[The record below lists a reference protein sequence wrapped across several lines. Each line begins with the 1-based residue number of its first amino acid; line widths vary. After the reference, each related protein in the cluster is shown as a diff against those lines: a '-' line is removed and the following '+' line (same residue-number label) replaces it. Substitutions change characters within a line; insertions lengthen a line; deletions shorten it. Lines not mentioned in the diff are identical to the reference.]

1 MSKILKTF
9 AVLALS
15 LFIALVSLP
24 GQADLTAAAAAEK
37 VLRSNF
43 VSDPVTID
51 PSLTTEISSAQV
63 ILNCFEGLMG
73 YDAAGK
79 LVTAAAES
87 YTVSKDGLTYT
98 FKLRKDGTWS
108 NGDPVKASDFVFAWT
123 RVLSP
128 ETAAEYAVEMY
139 YIKNGEKFNKGEA
152 KAADLGIK
160 AIDDYTLEVKLE
172 NPTGFFLALTTSFFY
187 MPENEKV
194 VSANKEWTLKGE
206 TYVGNGPFKL
216 QEWRPKDRIII
227 VKNPKYRDAAQIK
240 LDKIEF
246 RILTDANSTLATY
259 EAGDLDVADSNIPAA
274 MVPSLLAEGKAKN
287 VPYLGSVWM
296 HFNVSDNAA
305 TYDPVQAKAT
315 LDPRVRKALAL
326 AIDRNVLVKNVTKS
340 GERPATSL
348 VPYGIIG
355 SDGKDYKDKEYF
367 KPEGD
372 VAEAKRLL
380 AEAGYP
386 DGKGFP
392 ALTYIYGNFGVNGD
406 VAQAVQ
412 AMLKKNLNVTLNLE
426 DMEYGVMLNR
436 RNKKN
441 RQYIMAYHRWIADY
455 VDPSNFLTIFTFADS
470 NNYNNPKFDAL
481 LKEAQTIIDP
491 VKRFDKLREAEA
503 VLMGDMPLIPLYYM
517 TNTIM
522 VQDYVKGYSKDVMGY
537 VRFRYVDIVK

>member
-1 MSKILKTF
+1 MSKLIAIT
-9 AVLALS
+9 ALALS
-15 LFIALVSLP
+15 IAFIAAL
-24 GQADLTAAAAAEK
+24 GQADAAEK
-37 VLRSNF
+37 TLRSNF
-43 VSDPVTID
+43 TSDPVTID

-63 ILNCFEGLMG
+63 IINCFEGLMG
-73 YDAAGK
+73 YDESGK
-79 LVTAAAES
+79 LVPAATES
-87 YTVSKDGLTYT
+87 YTVSEDALTYT
-98 FKLRKDGTWS
+98 FKLRKDGVWS
-108 NGDPVKASDFVFAWT
+108 NGDPVKASDFVFAWR

-128 ETAAEYAVEMY
+128 EIAADYATEMY
-139 YIKNGEKFNKGEA
+139 YIKNGEKFNRGEA
-152 KAADLGIK
+152 KASDLGIK
-160 AIDDYTLEVKLE
+160 AIDDYTLEVTLE

-216 QEWRPKDRIII
+216 QEWRPKDRIVI
-227 VKNPKYRDAAQIK
+227 VKNPLYRDAARIK

-259 EAGDLDVADSNIPAA
+259 EAGDIDVADSNIPAA
-274 MVPSLLAEGKAKN
+274 MIPTLLAEGKAKN

-296 HFNVSDNAA
+296 HFNVSDNAME
-305 TYDPVQAKAT
+305 YDPVQAKAT
-315 LDPRVRKALAL
+315 LDPRVRKALNL
-326 AIDRNVLVKNVTKS
+326 AIDRNVLVKNVTKA
-340 GERPATSL
+340 GERPATSF

-355 SDGKDYKDKEYF
+355 SDGKDFKQKDYF

-412 AMLKKNLNVTLNLE
+412 EMLRKNLNVTLNLE
-426 DMEYGVMLNR
+426 DMEYGVMLER
-436 RNKKN
+436 RGKKN

-455 VDPSNFLTIFTFADS
+455 VDPANFLQLFTLADS
-470 NNYNNPKFDAL
+470 NNHNNPAYDAL
-481 LKEAQTIIDP
+481 IKEAQSITDP
-491 VKRFDKLREAEA
+491 AKRFDKLREAEA
-503 VLMGDMPLIPLYYM
+503 VLMDDMPLLPLYYM

-522 VQDYVKGYSKDVMGY
+522 VQDYVKGYSKDIMGY

>member
-1 MSKILKTF
+1 LCLR
-9 AVLALS
+9 AVALFS
-15 LFIALVSLP
+15 LSCFIALAVIF
-24 GQADLTAAAAAEK
+24 GAAAVAPALAAEK

-51 PSLTTEISSAQV
+51 PSRTTEISSAQV

-73 YDAAGK
+73 YDSAGK
-79 LVTAAAES
+79 LVPAAAES
-87 YTVSKDGLTYT
+87 YTVSNDGLTYT
-98 FKLRKDGTWS
+98 FKLRKDGVWS
-108 NGDPVKASDFVFAWT
+108 NGDPVKASDFVFAWR
-123 RVLSP
+123 RVLDP
-128 ETAAEYAVEMY
+128 VTAADYATEMY

-152 KAADLGIK
+152 KASDVGVR
-160 AIDDYTLEVKLE
+160 AIDDNTLEVTLE
-172 NPTGFFLALTTSFFY
+172 NPTGFFLAITTSFFY
-187 MPENEKV
+187 MPENEKI
-194 VSANKEWTLKGE
+194 VSGNEEWTLKSE

-227 VKNPKYRDAAQIK
+227 VKNPRYRDAAKVK
-240 LDKIEF
+240 LDKVEF

-274 MVPSLLAEGKAKN
+274 MVPSLLAEGKAQN
-287 VPYLGSVWM
+287 VPYLGTVWM
-296 HFNVSDNAA
+296 HFNVSDNAME
-305 TYDPVQAKAT
+305 YDPVQAKAT
-315 LDPRVRKALAL
+315 LDPRVRKALNL
-326 AIDRNVLVKNVTKS
+326 AIDRNVLVKNVTRS
-340 GERPATSL
+340 GERPATSF

-355 SDGKDYKDKEYF
+355 SDGKDYKNKDYF

-436 RNKKN
+436 RNSKN
-441 RQYIMAYHRWIADY
+441 RQYIIAYHRWIADY
-455 VDPSNFLTIFTFADS
+455 VDPVNFLGLFTYADS
-470 NNYNNPKFDAL
+470 KNHNNPKYDAL
-481 LKEAQTIIDP
+481 IKESQGITDP
-491 VKRFDKLREAEA
+491 AKRFDKLREAEA
-503 VLMGDMPLIPLYYM
+503 VLMDDMPFLPLYYM

-522 VQDYVKGYSKDVMGY
+522 VKDYVKDYKKDIMGY
-537 VRFRYVDIVK
+537 VRFRDVDIVK

>member
-1 MSKILKTF
+1 MSGKSAFTVSKVLMLCVLSCI
-9 AVLALS
+9 LALA
-15 LFIALVSLP
+15 ALAPAS
-24 GQADLTAAAAAEK
+24 AAEK

-51 PSLTTEISSAQV
+51 PSLTTEISSAQL
-63 ILNCFEGLMG
+63 IMNCFEGLMG
-73 YDAAGK
+73 YDTSGK

-87 YTVSKDGLTYT
+87 YTVSEDGLTYT
-98 FKLRKDGTWS
+98 FKLRKDGIWS
-108 NGDPVKASDFVFAWT
+108 NGDPVKASDFAFAWK

-128 ETAAEYAVEMY
+128 VTAADYATEMY

-152 KAADLGIK
+152 KESDLGIK
-160 AIDDYTLEVKLE
+160 AIDDYTLEVTLE

-194 VSANKEWTLKGE
+194 VSQNNEWTLKAE
-206 TYVGNGPFKL
+206 TYVGNGPFML
-216 QEWRPKDRIII
+216 QEWRPKDRI
-227 VKNPKYRDAAQIK
+227 VMVRNPKYRDASQVK
-240 LDKIEF
+240 LDKVEF

-287 VPYLGSVWM
+287 VPYLGVVWM
-296 HFNVSDNAA
+296 HFNVSDNAME
-305 TYDPVQAKAT
+305 YDPVQAKAT
-315 LDPRVRKALAL
+315 LDPRVRKALNL
-326 AIDRNVLVKNVTKS
+326 AINRNVLVKNVTKS
-340 GERPATSL
+340 GETPATSF

-355 SDGKDYKDKEYF
+355 SDGKDFKDKDYF

-372 VAEAKRLL
+372 IAEAKRLL

-412 AMLKKNLNVTLNLE
+412 AMLKSNLNVTLNLE
-426 DMEYGVMLNR
+426 DMEYGVMLER
-436 RNKKN
+436 RGKKN

-455 VDPSNFLTIFTFADS
+455 VDPANFLQLFTLADS
-470 NNYNNPKFDAL
+470 SNHNNPKYDAII
-481 LKEAQTIIDP
+481 KEAQSMTDP
-491 VKRFDKLREAEA
+491 MKRFNKLREAEA
-503 VLMGDMPLIPLYYM
+503 VLMDDMPLIPLYYM

-522 VQDYVKGYSKDVMGY
+522 VQDYVKGYNKDIMGY
-537 VRFRYVDIVK
+537 VRFRYIDIVK